1 MTEDS
6 FDSEVMQLIDD
17 LGLVRIGSLE
27 YREFLAILA
36 VSEYTN
42 YWFCE
47 RWLARKKE
55 QEKERNRLLRAFQKK
70 NSKYVYQS
78 LSYQTRI
85 RWQD

>member
-1 MTEDS
+1 MSETS

-17 LGLVRIGSLE
+17 LGLVRIGSPE

-36 VSEYTN
+36 ISEFTN

-55 QEKERNRLLRAFQKK
+55 QEKERNRLLRAYQKK
-70 NSKYVYQS
+70 NSKHVYES

-85 RWQD
+85 CW